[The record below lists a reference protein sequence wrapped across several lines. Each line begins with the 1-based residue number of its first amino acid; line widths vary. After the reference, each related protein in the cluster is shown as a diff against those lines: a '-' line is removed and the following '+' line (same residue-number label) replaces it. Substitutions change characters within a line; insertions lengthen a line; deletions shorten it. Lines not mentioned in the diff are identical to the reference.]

1 MKQSIFYT
9 LIFLTIA
16 TTFYACSKDDEKEE
30 EINYEIKEGT
40 GTIWLSGGL
49 AFCAEQIRMEN
60 GDTLIP
66 ESYEEVYKFISGQLV
81 NVRFVEKE
89 KKESDCSVGKN
100 CEIIEI
106 SLAE

>member
-1 MKQSIFYT
+1 MKQSIFYS
-9 LIFLTIA
+9 LIFLIIA
-16 TTFYACSKDDEKEE
+16 TTFNACSKEGEE
-30 EINYEIKEGT
+30 EINPEIREGT

-66 ESYEEVYKFISGQLV
+66 VSYEEVYKFESGQLV
-81 NVRFVEKE
+81 NIKFIEKE
-89 KKESDCSVGKN
+89 TRESSCSVGKD

>member
-1 MKQSIFYT
+1 MKQSIFYS
-9 LIFLTIA
+9 LIFLIIA
-16 TTFYACSKDDEKEE
+16 TTFYACSKEE
-30 EINYEIKEGT
+30 EINSEFKEGT

-49 AFCAEQIRMEN
+49 MFCAEQIRMEN

-66 ESYEEVYKFISGQLV
+66 VNQEELYNYRSGQLV
-81 NVRFVEKE
+81 NLKFKEKE
-89 KKESDCSVGKN
+89 TKESVCSVGKD